1 LIETRLDRLVVGGGI
16 VGLAVAREIL
26 VRRPGIR
33 LALLEKE
40 GALAGHQSGHNSGVL
55 HSGVYYTPGSLKAR
69 LCREGRERL
78 IEFCDAKAIP
88 YRIDGKLIVAVS
100 RADVSALERI
110 YANGRANGVPGIERV
125 GPDGIREHEPHA
137 RGIEAIWV
145 PSTGAIDFRAV
156 ANALAADIRE
166 RGGEIH
172 VGARATRI
180 LASPSG
186 ASIATERGSFAAT
199 RIYACAGLQSDRL
212 ARLPE
217 TREEV
222 RIVPFRG
229 DYYYLRPD
237 ARHLIR
243 SMINPVPDPRFPFL
257 GVHFTRRLD
266 GEVLA
271 GPNAVLSLAREGYGR
286 FRGNLADEWST
297 FSWPGF
303 WRFAGRHWSTGF
315 AEVWRDYVK
324 SAYLRRLQA
333 FVPEIRAGDLLPGPC
348 GIRAQALRR
357 DGKLMDDF
365 SIRQNGAVT
374 HVVNAPSPAATS
386 SFAIAREIVDLAE
399 GAASR
404 PVSSR

>member
-1 LIETRLDRLVVGGGI
+1 MTETRVDRLVVGGGI

-26 VRRPGIR
+26 VREPGVS

-40 GALAGHQSGHNSGVL
+40 EALARHQSGHNSGVL
-55 HSGVYYTPGSLKAR
+55 HSGVYYAPGSLKAR

-78 IEFCDAKAIP
+78 IAFCDEKGIP
-88 YRIDGKLIVAVS
+88 YRLDGKLIVAVS
-100 RADVSALERI
+100 RGDLPALERI
-110 YANGRANGVPGIERV
+110 FANGRANGVPGIERV

-137 RGIEAIWV
+137 HGIEAIWV
-145 PSTGAIDFRAV
+145 PSTGAIDFRVV
-156 ANALAADIRE
+156 ADALASDIRA

-172 VGARATRI
+172 LSREATAVAPSSGGAR
-180 LASPSG
+180 
-186 ASIATERGSFAAT
+186 IATDTTIFAAT
-199 RIYACAGLQSDRL
+199 RVYACAGLQSDRL
-212 ARLPE
+212 ARRPG

-229 DYYYLRPD
+229 DYYYLRPE
-237 ARHLIR
+237 ARPLIR

-286 FRGNLADEWST
+286 FRGDLRDEWST

-303 WRFAGRHWSTGF
+303 WRFAGRHWQTGI

-324 SAYLRRLQA
+324 AAYLRRLQR
-333 FVPEIRAGDLLPGPC
+333 FVPAIRGEDLLPGPC

-357 DGKLMDDF
+357 DGRLVDDF
-365 SIRQNGAVT
+365 AVRQEGSVT

-386 SFAIAREIVDLAE
+386 SFAIAREIVDRAE
-399 GAASR
+399 GPARR
-404 PVSSR
+404 PVSSA